1 MQLSQNQKLFSELFT
16 SFQESTKNVESLKK
30 KDDHHRRFL
39 SEILDWKLW
48 GDLNF

>member
-1 MQLSQNQKLFSELFT
+1 MWNPQ
-16 SFQESTKNVESLKK
+16 KK

-48 GDLNF
+48 GDLNV